1 MNLEDARKLSPEAQ
15 QVLRQRAVAAVVD
28 KGRSQG
34 EVAQELGVTRTAV
47 NQWVQRYRRRGA
59 SRANHSGSLSASLG
73 TVVAEASDACQ
84 GAVPQ
89 NGSAVVSHPVPS
101 LA

>member
-34 EVAQELGVTRTAV
+34 EVAQEYGVHPH
-47 NQWVQRYRRRGA
+47 RREPVGA
-59 SRANHSGSLSASLG
+59 TLPETG
-73 TVVAEASDACQ
+73 
-84 GAVPQ
+84 
-89 NGSAVVSHPVPS
+89 
-101 LA
+101 